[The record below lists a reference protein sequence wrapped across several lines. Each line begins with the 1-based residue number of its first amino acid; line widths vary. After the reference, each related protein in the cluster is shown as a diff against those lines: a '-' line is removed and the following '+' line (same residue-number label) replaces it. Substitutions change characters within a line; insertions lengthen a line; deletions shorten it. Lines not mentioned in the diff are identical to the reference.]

1 MRILHKYILK
11 EMLKALALALAAV
24 AGVVCFGLVLQALQQ
39 KGLGPLAS
47 FLYMGL
53 SVPMAM
59 YLALPMAAVLAAT
72 LVYGRLAAEHE
83 VQACWASGIPVSS
96 LLWPAM
102 LLAIIGMGVSLAL
115 AAWPLPESSYAA
127 KALTL
132 KDLERHF
139 FSQLNEGRISIKE
152 ANVQMT
158 VDRVVDNTLYGPTV
172 KYRDPKSGQT
182 YVYAQYGRVEFDKAH
197 NEAKLALWDA
207 LVVDELHA
215 MPVRSKVHS
224 LVIQLPTYVPRKEN
238 DLSLWHLLLMQ
249 SHPELFD
256 RVRMLKEGTPEAV
269 VQYHKDAARA
279 EIMAELH
286 KRLATA
292 LGCFGLVL
300 VGAGLG
306 MYFHSGHLL
315 TAFGVA
321 LVPWFLSYL
330 LTWVAE
336 RAASRAV
343 KNPEDLMWI
352 IWAPNVLV
360 VLLGLAIL
368 AFIVWAWCHPM
379 TLRDKILGRK

>member
-1 MRILHKYILK
+1 MRILHAYILK

-47 FLYMGL
+47 LMYMGL
-53 SVPMAM
+53 SVPMAV
-59 YLALPMAAVLAAT
+59 YLALPLAAVLAAT

-96 LLWPAM
+96 LLWPAV
-102 LLAIIGMGVSLAL
+102 LLAMTGCGLSLSL

-127 KALTL
+127 KALAL
-132 KDLERHF
+132 MDLERHF
-139 FSQLNEGRISIKE
+139 FSQLNDGRINVKE
-152 ANVQMT
+152 SNIQLT
-158 VDRVVDNTLYGPTV
+158 VDRVIDNTLYGPTV
-172 KYRDPKSGQT
+172 KYRGPNGQT
-182 YVYAQYGRVEFDKAH
+182 YCYAQFGRVEFDKVR

-207 LVVDELHA
+207 LVLDELHA

-224 LVIQLPTYVPRKEN
+224 LVVPLPTYVPRKEN
-238 DLSLWHLLLMQ
+238 DLSLWHLALVE
-249 SHPELFD
+249 SHPELAD
-256 RVRMLKEGTPEAV
+256 RVRMLKADTPEVV

-279 EIMAELH
+279 EVMAEMH

-300 VGAGLG
+300 MGAGLG

-321 LVPWFLSYL
+321 LVPWFGSYL
-330 LTWVAE
+330 MTWVAE

-352 IWAPNVLV
+352 IWAPNALV
-360 VLLGLAIL
+360 VILGLLIL
-368 AFIVWAWCHPM
+368 AFIVWLWCHPT
-379 TLRDKILGRK
+379 TLQDRLLGRK

>member
-11 EMLKALALALAAV
+11 EMLKALALALTAV
-24 AGVVCFGLVLQALQQ
+24 AGIVCFGLVLKALQMQ
-39 KGLGPLAS
+39 GLGPLAS

-53 SVPMAM
+53 SLPMAV
-59 YLALPMAAVLAAT
+59 YLALPLAAVLAAT

-96 LLWPAM
+96 LLWPAV
-102 LLAIIGMGVSLAL
+102 LLAIIGMGVSLGL

-132 KDLERHF
+132 MDLERHF
-139 FSQLNEGRISIKE
+139 FSQLNEGHISIKE
-152 ANVQMT
+152 SNIQLT
-158 VDRVVDNTLYGPTV
+158 VDRVVDHTLYGPTV
-172 KYRDPKSGQT
+172 KYRDPKTGQT
-182 YVYAQYGRVEFDKAH
+182 YVYAQYGRVEFDKER

-224 LVIQLPTYVPRKEN
+224 LVFQLPTYVPRTEN
-238 DLSLWHLLLMQ
+238 DLTLWRLMLTQ
-249 SHPELFD
+249 SHPELSD
-256 RVRMLKEGTPEAV
+256 RVRMLKESTPEAV
-269 VQYHKDAARA
+269 VQYHKDAVRA
-279 EIMAELH
+279 DVMAALH

-321 LVPWFLSYL
+321 LVPWFFSFM
-330 LTWVAE
+330 LTGVAE
-336 RAASRAV
+336 RAASRAI
-343 KNPEDLMWI
+343 KDPEGMMWI
-352 IWAPNVLV
+352 LWAPNVAV
-360 VLLGLAIL
+360 FVLGLAIT
-368 AFIVWAWCHPM
+368 AYIVWSWCHPT
-379 TLRDKILGRK
+379 TLRDKLLRRG